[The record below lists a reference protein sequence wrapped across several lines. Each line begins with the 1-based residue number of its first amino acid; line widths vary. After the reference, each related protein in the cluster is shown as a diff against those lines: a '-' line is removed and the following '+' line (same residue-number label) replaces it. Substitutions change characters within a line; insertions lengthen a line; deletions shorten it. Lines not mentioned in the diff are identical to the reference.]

1 MASSG
6 TTHLHTL
13 VLHTKSDLSHAHLAS
28 VSVSLRFT
36 ASQTQYIPSL
46 SSNALF
52 ICCFYTHSPS
62 LGTKSCRVYNYRQ
75 ISLVYRCLT
84 ILKPDSFSDFP
95 QAVYSSAQTNNRTV
109 HSPTTKKTHARMRAR
124 THTHTGSK
132 NNVPYWVYC
141 LACFRVSW
149 YLIRGGLPTSKYINY
164 IRMSLWV
171 SDFKGLFCRT

>member
-36 ASQTQYIPSL
+36 APQIQDIPSL
-46 SSNALF
+46 SSNALC
-52 ICCFYTHSPS
+52 ICCSYTHSPS

-84 ILKPDSFSDFP
+84 ILKPDSFFDFP

-109 HSPTTKKTHARMRAR
+109 HSPTTYKTHARTQ
-124 THTHTGSK
+124 THPGAKHY
-132 NNVPYWVYC
+132 VPYWVYC
-141 LACFRVSW
+141 LVCSRVSG
-149 YLIRGGLPTSKYINY
+149 YVIRGETPTSKYINY
-164 IRMSLWV
+164 IRMSIWV
-171 SDFKGLFCRT
+171 SDFKGLFCRA

>member
-36 ASQTQYIPSL
+36 APQIQHIPSL

-52 ICCFYTHSPS
+52 ICCSYTHSPS
-62 LGTKSCRVYNYRQ
+62 LGTKSCRVYNYRKV
-75 ISLVYRCLT
+75 SLVYRCLT

-95 QAVYSSAQTNNRTV
+95 QAVYSYSSAHINNRTV
-109 HSPTTKKTHARMRAR
+109 HSPTTNKTHVR
-124 THTHTGSK
+124 THRSK
-132 NNVPYWVYC
+132 ELRPLLGLLSC
-141 LACFRVSW
+141 LFQSQRISDKGW
-149 YLIRGGLPTSKYINY
+149 TSN
-164 IRMSLWV
+164 
-171 SDFKGLFCRT
+171 FKKNKLY